1 LPTVE
6 LSSFRRVED
15 QASNEQMQEVGGSFS
30 IENGSETEAV
40 IQSKGK
46 VWDTIHC
53 ATVFNSS

>member
-1 LPTVE
+1 MTQPMLKQPNKKPK
-6 LSSFRRVED
+6 S
-15 QASNEQMQEVGGSFS
+15 QEVDQLILLS